1 MTVVAA
7 AGLLIVGLTGCS
19 SAHTPSHA
27 DTLKAWRTH
36 AQPSIDRMNDAM
48 TWFEGAVKSSD
59 YTGALDACRA
69 FAGGVDSLERQLPT
83 PDDDVTAVLKEA
95 VSHFRD
101 FDRECVTVNAQMT
114 QDQANVVVSYRDKG
128 IERIKT
134 AVDMM
139 DRIEAQ

>member
-1 MTVVAA
+1 MAA

-19 SAHTPSHA
+19 SSESTVSHG

-59 YTGALDACRA
+59 YAGALNACRA

-83 PDDDVTAVLKEA
+83 PDDGVTAVLKEA
-95 VSHFRD
+95 VTHFRD
-101 FDRECVTVNAQMT
+101 FDRECVTVNPQMT
-114 QDQANVVVSYRDKG
+114 QDQANVVVSFRDKG

>member
-1 MTVVAA
+1 VVPA
-7 AGLLIVGLTGCS
+7 AGLLIVGLIGCS
-19 SAHTPSHA
+19 SSDRTVSHG

-36 AQPSIDRMNDAM
+36 AQPSIDKMNDAM

-59 YTGALDACRA
+59 YTGALNACRA

-83 PDDDVTAVLKEA
+83 PDDSVTAVLKEA
-95 VSHFRD
+95 VNHFHD
-101 FDRECVTVNAQMT
+101 FDRECVTVNPQMT
-114 QDQANVVVSYRDKG
+114 QDEANAVVAVRDKG